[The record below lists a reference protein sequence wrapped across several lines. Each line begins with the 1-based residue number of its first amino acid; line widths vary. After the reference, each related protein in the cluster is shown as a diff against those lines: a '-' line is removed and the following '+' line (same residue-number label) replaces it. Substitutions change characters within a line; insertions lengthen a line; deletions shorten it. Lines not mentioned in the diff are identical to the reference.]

1 MGKTLAQLKHEFEKM
16 VVERTLKAN
25 ENDREKTAAA
35 LGITG
40 RALDKI
46 LRRHHISKR
55 RFTKPLPIPTPA
67 GKDPI

>member
-16 VVERTLKAN
+16 VVLQTLKAN
-25 ENDREKTAAA
+25 KDDRDKTAEA

-46 LRRHHISKR
+46 LSRHHISKR
-55 RFTKPLPIPTPA
+55 RFTKPLPIPSNE
-67 GKDPI
+67 GE